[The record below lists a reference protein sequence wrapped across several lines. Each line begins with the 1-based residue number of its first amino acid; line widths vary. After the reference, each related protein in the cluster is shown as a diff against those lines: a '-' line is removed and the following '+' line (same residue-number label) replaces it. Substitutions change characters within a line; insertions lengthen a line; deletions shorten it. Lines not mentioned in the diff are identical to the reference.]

1 MSKVEGDGS
10 GGGPAG
16 GAGVEEEVM
25 WKDGLLAGGWGVE
38 VLDICDGEVV
48 VLRQA
53 GRDACVDGVKSEDAG
68 RAGECMAGGDQD
80 SWKAAWSWCL
90 GSERK

>member
-16 GAGVEEEVM
+16 GGAGVEDEVM

-38 VLDICDGEVV
+38 VLDICDGG
-48 VLRQA
+48 A
-53 GRDACVDGVKSEDAG
+53 K
-68 RAGECMAGGDQD
+68 
-80 SWKAAWSWCL
+80 WC
-90 GSERK
+90 